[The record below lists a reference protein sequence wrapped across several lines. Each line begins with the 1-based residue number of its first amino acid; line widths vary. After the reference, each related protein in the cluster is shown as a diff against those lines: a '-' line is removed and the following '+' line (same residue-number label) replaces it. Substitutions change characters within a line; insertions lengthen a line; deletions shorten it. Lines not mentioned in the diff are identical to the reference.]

1 MISYTASIEW
11 SVTCA
16 RCRVRTILS
25 AFVVGPRDEIP
36 WPSLL
41 DGWRTLEELPPFKTY
56 VQVEKPRKIIS
67 RNESPASQLTLIFHQ
82 ILILLRTTSACLK
95 PNAG

>member
-41 DGWRTLEELPPFKTY
+41 DGWNVLGDMVLCPRHTITISDKEE
-56 VQVEKPRKIIS
+56 S
-67 RNESPASQLTLIFHQ
+67 
-82 ILILLRTTSACLK
+82 
-95 PNAG
+95 